1 MRKELLAPKP
11 SPRISM
17 VYFAKEK
24 LAKWTRG
31 EWINSR
37 KDDAING
44 FSIDSRNIDR
54 KEMFIALRS
63 ERRDGHAF
71 VADAEARGAS
81 AALTEEYVDR
91 SNIPQLKVDRGV
103 NALQAIAH
111 NHRNLFTGPIVG
123 VTGSCGKTSTK
134 DLLSHLLGERR
145 VLKTAG
151 NLNNYLGVPLTLLRL
166 DEQRHDFGVIEAGIN
181 MRDEM
186 GQLAEMIDAD
196 YGIVTMVGHAHL
208 ELLETL
214 ENVAK
219 EKSDLLRLGKQKQGV
234 VYPASCLRYKAFRD
248 LTETTNHVLTPL
260 GQQLPE
266 LDWIN
271 PVNYWC
277 LLDDYNRWNLTLCTK
292 DGVQRKFFIPNMSP
306 GMRQNLALALV
317 TASELGVSD
326 EVLQQRLLRW
336 YPSDNRGQILRSEK
350 SWVYSDCYNA
360 NPDSMRD
367 SMTAFESTF
376 EKGLPRL
383 YVLGSMYELGE
394 NAEQYHRDVTS
405 RMVARNQDQFV
416 FVGKYAKEYQ
426 AGLAYNG
433 YNLSNVSCV
442 ETAEEAK
449 SIVENFEG
457 AIFLK
462 GSRLNRLENLI
473 PASAEN
479 IVLETGKLC

>member
-1 MRKELLAPKP
+1 
-11 SPRISM
+11 M

-24 LAKWTRG
+24 LAQWTRG

-37 KDDAING
+37 KSGDING

-54 KEMFIALRS
+54 EEMFIALRS

-71 VADAEARGAS
+71 VPDAEARGAS
-81 AALTEEYVDR
+81 AALTEEYVER
-91 SNIPQLKVDRGV
+91 STIPQLKVDHGV
-103 NALQAIAH
+103 NALQSIAH
-111 NHRNLFTGPIVG
+111 NHRLAFSGPVVG

-134 DLLSHLLGERR
+134 DLLSHLLGEKR
-145 VLKTAG
+145 VLRTAG

-166 DEQRHDFGVIEAGIN
+166 DMQHHDYGVIEAGIN
-181 MRDEM
+181 MKNEM
-186 GQLAEMIDAD
+186 AQLAELIDAD
-196 YGIVTMVGHAHL
+196 YGIVTMIGHAHL
-208 ELLETL
+208 ELLENL

-219 EKSDLLRLGKQKQGV
+219 EKASLLRMGKQKNGV
-234 VYPASCLRYKAFRD
+234 IYPASCLRYRAFRN
-248 LTETTNHVLTPL
+248 LTDAPNFVLTPL
-260 GQQLPE
+260 GQQLPD
-266 LDWIN
+266 LDWIQ

-277 LLDDYNRWNLTLCTK
+277 LLDENNRWNLTLCGK
-292 DGVQRKFFIPNMSP
+292 DGIQRKFFIPNMSP

-326 EVLQQRLLRW
+326 EVLQKRLLRW
-336 YPSDNRGQILRSEK
+336 YPSSNRGQVLRYEN
-350 SWVYSDCYNA
+350 SWIYSDCYNA

-367 SMTAFESTF
+367 SLTAFESTF
-376 EKGLPRL
+376 EKTLPRM

-394 NAEQYHRDVTS
+394 DAESYHREVTT
-405 RMVARNQDQFV
+405 RMTARNEDRFV

-433 YNLSNVSCV
+433 YNLANVTCAK
-442 ETAEEAK
+442 TAEEAK
-449 SIVENFEG
+449 AVVQHFQG

-462 GSRLNRLENLI
+462 GSRLNRLESLI
-473 PASAEN
+473 PASAEK